1 MANTSI
7 GASLSALSPFQV
19 IEQAS
24 FFSALTV
31 GQQKRVA
38 GVSKCVEFQSR
49 KDIYRLGDEA
59 QSCYVLVRGV
69 VRFNLA
75 LGNRT
80 ASAGEIIRS
89 GELFGWAAL
98 IRSAQ
103 RRIATASC
111 MTQCDVVA
119 VDGNSLLKL
128 MDEDN
133 SLGYAIMSRVSL
145 LITSTITALVTG

>member
-1 MANTSI
+1 
-7 GASLSALSPFQV
+7 V

-24 FFSALTV
+24 FFSALTP
-31 GQQKRVA
+31 GQLKRVA
-38 GVSKCVEFQSR
+38 SVGKYVGFQSR
-49 KDIYRLGDEA
+49 KDIYRIGDEA
-59 QSCYVLVRGV
+59 QSCYVLVRGS

-75 LGNRT
+75 LGTRT
-80 ASAGEIIRS
+80 AAAGEIIRG

-98 IRSAQ
+98 IRTAQ

-111 MTQCDVVA
+111 VTNCDVVA
-119 VDGNSLLKL
+119 IDGNSLLDL

>member
-1 MANTSI
+1 VADIAAGLAGS
-7 GASLSALSPFQV
+7 SPLEA
-19 IEQAS
+19 IDQAS
-24 FFSALTV
+24 FFSALTAA
-31 GQQKRVA
+31 QRRRVCT
-38 GVSKCVEFQSR
+38 VSRTLEFPSR
-49 KDIYRLGDEA
+49 RDIYKLGDEA
-59 QSCYVLVRGV
+59 QFCYVLIRGV

-80 ASAGEIIRS
+80 AAAGEIIRS

-98 IRSAQ
+98 IRNAQ

-111 MTQCDVVA
+111 VTDCAVVA
-119 VDGNSLLKL
+119 IEGDALLRL
-128 MDEDN
+128 MDEDH

>member
-1 MANTSI
+1 VADVA
-7 GASLSALSPFQV
+7 ASLAGLSPFEV

-24 FFSALTV
+24 FFASLTTS
-31 GQQKRVA
+31 QRRRVA
-38 GVSKCVEFQSR
+38 SVGKMVEFPSHR
-49 KDIYRLGDEA
+49 DIYKLGDEA
-59 QSCYVLVRGV
+59 QCCYVLVRGV

-80 ASAGEIIRS
+80 AAAGAIIRS

-98 IRSAQ
+98 IRNAQ

-111 MTQCDVVA
+111 VTDCGVVA
-119 VDGNSLLKL
+119 IEGNSLLRL
-128 MDEDN
+128 MDDDH

>member
-1 MANTSI
+1 VADA
-7 GASLSALSPFQV
+7 ASLAGLSPFEV

-24 FFSALTV
+24 FFSSLTTS
-31 GQQKRVA
+31 QRRRVA
-38 GVSKCVEFQSR
+38 SVAKAVEFASR
-49 KDIYRLGDEA
+49 KDIYNLGDEA
-59 QSCYVLVRGV
+59 QCCYVLVRGV

-80 ASAGEIIRS
+80 AAAGEIIRS
-89 GELFGWAAL
+89 GELFGWAAM
-98 IRSAQ
+98 IRTAQ

-111 MTQCDVVA
+111 VTDCSVVA
-119 VDGNSLLKL
+119 IEGNALLRL
-128 MDEDN
+128 MDDDH